1 MLPDPTSPRY
11 PRPRTSTL
19 DSTALIIVAAL
30 VACNGGPTGSPPC
43 TNPSI
48 TVSSDSLILLQG
60 ADRQLSAQAYCG
72 TAPTTTT
79 LLFSASDTTTA
90 TVSAQGLVS
99 AHRGGRTAVS
109 ITALGVVRDVPVL
122 VFGHPAGVLAQ
133 TQTLTGS
140 PVGVAVSPSGIVLVT
155 RYDSTS
161 LGRFTLPALAA
172 TPGPSIPSTGLDV
185 AFDGT
190 GTSAFVTNRDQ
201 QLVTSVDVLANASNG
216 ATPVGG
222 HPLRVIFHPATNTVF
237 VTTDQD
243 SLYKIDVA
251 TRAVLS
257 KIFLPSGVSGSGPNG
272 LAFSPDRDIL
282 YVSRQSGG
290 VLKISVASLSI
301 LDTIPAGSAEGLAL
315 SPSGDT
321 LYDAVI
327 ASPVGVY
334 IWNQVTHAFLT
345 YLSLP
350 AAPYDVKLSPDSTRI
365 YVTAQSDLF
374 VLDRATL
381 QFTDTLH
388 LAPSTGP
395 LRRIAFDRYGRFA
408 TVAGEGGAVYLIR

>member
-1 MLPDPTSPRY
+1 MFPDRTSPRF
-11 PRPRTSTL
+11 PRRRTGTL
-19 DSTALIIVAAL
+19 NSTALIVVAAL
-30 VACNGGPTGSPPC
+30 FACNGGPTGSVPC
-43 TNPSI
+43 SNPSI
-48 TVSSDSLILLQG
+48 TVNSDSLILLQSY
-60 ADRQLSAQAYCG
+60 DQQLSAQAYCG

-79 LLFSASDTTTA
+79 LLFSTSDTTTA

-99 AHRGGRTAVS
+99 AHRGGRTTVS
-109 ITALGVVRDVPVL
+109 ISALGVVRDVPII
-122 VFGHPAGVLAQ
+122 VFGHPAGILAQ

-161 LGRFTLPALAA
+161 LGRFALPALAGI
-172 TPGPSIPSTGLDV
+172 PGPSVPSTGLDV

-190 GTSAFVTNRDQ
+190 GAAAFVTNRDQ
-201 QLVTSVDVLANASNG
+201 QLVTSVDVLANVSNG

-222 HPLRVIFHPATNTVF
+222 HPLRIIFHPATNTVF

-243 SLYKIDVA
+243 SLYEIDVA

-257 KIFLPSGVSGSGPNG
+257 KIFLPSGVTSSGPNG

-290 VLKISVASLSI
+290 VLKISVASLAI
-301 LDTIPAGSAEGLAL
+301 LDTIPVGSAEGLAI

-321 LYDAVI
+321 LYDAG
-327 ASPVGVY
+327 ASPVGLY

-350 AAPYDVKLSPDSTRI
+350 AAPYDVKLTPDSTRI

-374 VLDRATL
+374 VLDRGTL

-388 LAPSTGP
+388 LATSTGP
-395 LRRIAFDRYGRFA
+395 LRRVAFDRYGRFA
-408 TVAGEGGAVYLIR
+408 TVADESGAVYLIR